1 MSDLDKFNYECEDQI
16 DIFDL
21 IRKPISITKPIR
33 LIELFAG
40 YGSQAMALRDIGA
53 KFEHYR
59 VVEFDKYAITSYNAV
74 HGTDFQTMDITKVH
88 ASDLNICDTEKYCY
102 FMTYSF
108 PCTDLSVAGKQAGM
122 KKGSGTRSG
131 LLWEVERILCEIQ
144 ENGGELPQQWSNRM
158 EILGSIYT
166 EVSEKFQNGILK
178 GGIPR
183 CIKAEKHDL
192 GVVMAEVKQIGNIAE
207 EKNFS
212 NPQIGRIYDVGG
224 CSPTL
229 STMQGGGRE
238 PKIIVAMRGRNP
250 DNPSDRA
257 AGSPTEQRLEPNMQG
272 ISNCLTSVQKDNL
285 VLIKQATKEGSIE
298 CEIGGCFDA
307 SYPESTTRRGRVQD
321 KGNIC
326 PTLTAQNQEI
336 VRIESKYRIRKFTP
350 RECGRLMG
358 VSDEDISKMAAVN
371 SNTQLYKQF
380 GNSIVVDVMCAMFRN
395 LNINQ

>member
-1 MSDLDKFNYECEDQI
+1 MTDCGEKAEKRIDVARALKARDYKGLDNY
-16 DIFDL
+16 
-21 IRKPISITKPIR
+21 
-33 LIELFAG
+33 G
-40 YGSQAMALRDIGA
+40 
-53 KFEHYR
+53 
-59 VVEFDKYAITSYNAV
+59 
-74 HGTDFQTMDITKVH
+74 
-88 ASDLNICDTEKYCY
+88 
-102 FMTYSF
+102 
-108 PCTDLSVAGKQAGM
+108 
-122 KKGSGTRSG
+122 
-131 LLWEVERILCEIQ
+131 
-144 ENGGELPQQWSNRM
+144 QQWSNRM

-178 GGIPR
+178 GGISM

-238 PKIIVAMRGRNP
+238 PKIIVAIRGRNP

-257 AGSPTEQRLEPNMQG
+257 AGSPTEQWLEPNMQG

-298 CEIGGCFDA
+298 CEIGDCFDA

-336 VRIESKYRIRKFTP
+336 VRIESKYSIRKFTP

-358 VSDEDISKMAAVN
+358 VSDEDIFKMEKVN
-371 SNTQLYKQF
+371 SDTQLYKQF
-380 GNSIVVDVMCAMFRN
+380 GNSIVVNVMRAMFKN
-395 LNINQ
+395 LNIDQ

>member
-1 MSDLDKFNYECEDQI
+1 MTDCGEKAEKRIDVARALKARDYKGLDNY
-16 DIFDL
+16 
-21 IRKPISITKPIR
+21 
-33 LIELFAG
+33 G
-40 YGSQAMALRDIGA
+40 
-53 KFEHYR
+53 
-59 VVEFDKYAITSYNAV
+59 
-74 HGTDFQTMDITKVH
+74 
-88 ASDLNICDTEKYCY
+88 
-102 FMTYSF
+102 
-108 PCTDLSVAGKQAGM
+108 
-122 KKGSGTRSG
+122 
-131 LLWEVERILCEIQ
+131 
-144 ENGGELPQQWSNRM
+144 QQWSNRM

-178 GGIPR
+178 GGISR
-183 CIKAEKHDL
+183 YIKAEKHDL

-238 PKIIVAMRGRNP
+238 PKIIVAIRGRNP

-272 ISNCLTSVQKDNL
+272 ISNCLTSLQKDNL

-298 CEIGGCFDA
+298 CEIGDCFDA

-336 VRIESKYRIRKFTP
+336 VRIESKYSIRKFTP

-358 VSDEDISKMAAVN
+358 VSDEDIFKMEKVN
-371 SNTQLYKQF
+371 SDTQLYKQF
-380 GNSIVVDVMCAMFRN
+380 GNSIVVNVMRAMFKN
-395 LNINQ
+395 LNIDQ

>member
-1 MSDLDKFNYECEDQI
+1 MTAESATSVQMETWLLTDCGEKAEKRIDVARALKARDYKGLDNY
-16 DIFDL
+16 
-21 IRKPISITKPIR
+21 
-33 LIELFAG
+33 G
-40 YGSQAMALRDIGA
+40 
-53 KFEHYR
+53 
-59 VVEFDKYAITSYNAV
+59 
-74 HGTDFQTMDITKVH
+74 
-88 ASDLNICDTEKYCY
+88 
-102 FMTYSF
+102 
-108 PCTDLSVAGKQAGM
+108 
-122 KKGSGTRSG
+122 
-131 LLWEVERILCEIQ
+131 
-144 ENGGELPQQWSNRM
+144 QQWSNRM

-166 EVSEKFQNGILK
+166 EVSEKFQKGILK
-178 GGIPR
+178 GGISR
-183 CIKAEKHDL
+183 CVKAEKHDL

-207 EKNFS
+207 EKKFS

-229 STMQGGGRE
+229 STMQGG
-238 PKIIVAMRGRNP
+238 GRNP

-336 VRIESKYRIRKFTP
+336 VRIESKYSIRKFTP

-358 VSDEDISKMAAVN
+358 VSDEDIFKMEKVN
-371 SNTQLYKQF
+371 SDTQLYKQF
-380 GNSIVVDVMCAMFRN
+380 GNSIVVNVMRAMFKN
-395 LNINQ
+395 LNIDQ